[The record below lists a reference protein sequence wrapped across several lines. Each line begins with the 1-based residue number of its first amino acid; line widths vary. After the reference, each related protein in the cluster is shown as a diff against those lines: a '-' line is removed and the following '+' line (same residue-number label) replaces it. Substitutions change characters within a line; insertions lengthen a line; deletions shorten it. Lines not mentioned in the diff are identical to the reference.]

1 MRRNKAPRVA
11 AAALAVFAA
20 VALAFGPVAARA
32 EGDAAPADATETQV
46 EVQAESVEDEGDV
59 DTGTSEEAQPT
70 DIYRIHIIYGDPYGG
85 LSDCWVT
92 SPNLFEQTVAE
103 TLKENNEYIAPG
115 ESVMFGD
122 GKNYTLQG
130 WWSNAGWGVDD
141 IPVLD
146 EYSFLTVSTGTID
159 GQQVTYHDQEIYAE
173 WNPVPETGKWEPWA
187 PGFQEELLPYV
198 RDAATGVITFT
209 DIPELGE
216 WYQLDVKC
224 GEGVSYDG
232 IVATGGYNTSSFSS
246 AYLADDDPLKG
257 AANLLWSRA
266 DGEGSNVSF
275 TIPADSAASYRLEPS
290 SAGSIKVNGAGKGT
304 LFLNVTLSQ
313 SATLVV
319 EGEAESVTIANEQGA
334 TLTAPVNSSDPT
346 YYNWMTLK
354 TEHVGGDT
362 AQAAVDSVVAVI
374 DGVTGH
380 PYVFD
385 ISMIDPPGKEAQ
397 PLDGDA
403 VTVTLP
409 IPEGLSAE
417 GLHVFHVA
425 DDGTVTDMNATVDAE
440 AGTVSFE
447 TTHFSTFVL
456 ANVKEAPA
464 RQEQTTTAEKADGLA
479 KTGDAGSAVALLA
492 ALSGSATLAG
502 ALTLRRRR

>member
-1 MRRNKAPRVA
+1 MRRNRAPRIA

-20 VALAFGPVAARA
+20 AALAFGPVAARA
-32 EGDAAPADATETQV
+32 EGDAVPADATEAQV
-46 EVQAESVEDEGDV
+46 EVQAEGVEDEGSV
-59 DTGTSEEAQPT
+59 DTDTSEEAQPT
-70 DIYRIHIIYGDPYGG
+70 DIYRIHVIYGDPYGG

-92 SPNLFEQTVAE
+92 SPSLFEQTLAE

-122 GKNYTLQG
+122 GKYYTLQI
-130 WWSNAGWGVDD
+130 WWSSAGWGIDD
-141 IPVLD
+141 VPVLD

-159 GQQVTYHDQEIYAE
+159 GQQVTYHDQEINAE

-187 PGFQEELLPYV
+187 PGSSSELLPYV

-232 IVATGGYNTSSFSS
+232 VVATGGYNTSTFSS
-246 AYLADDDPLKG
+246 AYLAGDDPLKD

-266 DGEGSNVSF
+266 DGAGSNILL
-275 TIPADSAASYRLEPS
+275 TIPEGSAASYRLEPTN
-290 SAGSIKVNGAGKGT
+290 AGSIKVNSVGDGVLG
-304 LFLNVTLSQ
+304 LNVTLNQ
-313 SATLVV
+313 SATLIV
-319 EGEAESVTIANEQGA
+319 EGEAESVTVTNGQGA

-354 TEHVGGDT
+354 TEHVGGDV
-362 AQAAVDSVVAVI
+362 ARGAVDSVVAVI
-374 DGVTGH
+374 DNVTGH

-385 ISMIDPPGKEAQ
+385 ISMIDPMGREAQ
-397 PLDGDA
+397 PLDGDS

-409 IPEGLSAE
+409 IPEGLSDE

-440 AGTVSFE
+440 AGTVSFT

-456 ANVKEAPA
+456 ANVEAGGQAP
-464 RQEQTTTAEKADGLA
+464 QTTVDEKVDGLA
-479 KTGDAGSAVALLA
+479 KTGDAGMMPALMA
-492 ALSGSATLAG
+492 GASGSAALLG
-502 ALTLRRRR
+502 AAVLRKRR